1 MAQRIQRG
9 TYPRTNPIS
18 LQLNDRA
25 RKLLAGKRIA
35 DALDFIAY
43 DTLRFKAGAAVP
55 VGDLFFFTSGLG
67 QTVSIANS
75 VSEQYLKT
83 KADTNLQDGNR
94 LPAGQCLIVD
104 SIEMTCWFSGSTD
117 TTYPT
122 SGVGAEEPT
131 DTTAAAA
138 ISATNIMSA
147 VLRQSYIQFKVGEKF
162 YEEGPSWQF
171 PSDFGISGFAGSGS
185 STSATVNN
193 ILSTEVAVVNG
204 FGHRRVLAIQ
214 REIPALVNFFVQ
226 LNFIQALVIS
236 RQFNMTCVLHG
247 ILYRPV
253 Q

>member
-147 VLRQSYIQFKVGEKF
+147 VLRQSYINSKLERSFTRKVHR
-162 YEEGPSWQF
+162 
-171 PSDFGISGFAGSGS
+171 GS
-185 STSATVNN
+185 SRQTSASAALPAAVHRPARQLTTSSALKWLSSTVSV
-193 ILSTEVAVVNG
+193 IVA
-204 FGHRRVLAIQ
+204 F
-214 REIPALVNFFVQ
+214 
-226 LNFIQALVIS
+226 S
-236 RQFNMTCVLHG
+236 QFNARFQRL
-247 ILYRPV
+247 
-253 Q
+253 